1 MTAAPDV
8 HPEIERYIEQLE
20 AALDSVHTEQLE
32 IDAPKL
38 DSDIAPGDLHRA
50 KALAARLQAAH
61 TRVAGQRVRL
71 GGEIADLRQRRGSAT
86 HRRGPSAFDT
96 SM

>member
-1 MTAAPDV
+1 VSHAALD
-8 HPEIERYIEQLE
+8 EIERYIEQLE

-38 DSDIAPGDLHRA
+38 DGDIAPGDLAKA
-50 KALAARLQAAH
+50 KALAERLQAAH

-71 GGEIADLRQRRGSAT
+71 GGEIADLRRRGSAS

>member
-1 MTAAPDV
+1 VSHAALD
-8 HPEIERYIEQLE
+8 EIERYIEQLE

-38 DSDIAPGDLHRA
+38 DGDIAPGDLAKA
-50 KALAARLQAAH
+50 KALAERLQAAH

-71 GGEIADLRQRRGSAT
+71 GGEIADLRRRRSST
-86 HRRGPSAFDT
+86 SHRRGPSAFDT

>member
-1 MTAAPDV
+1 MSHAALD
-8 HPEIERYIEQLE
+8 EIERYIEQLE

-38 DSDIAPGDLHRA
+38 DGDIAPGDLAKA
-50 KALAARLQAAH
+50 KALAERS
-61 TRVAGQRVRL
+61 T
-71 GGEIADLRQRRGSAT
+71 S

>member
-1 MTAAPDV
+1 MSHAALD
-8 HPEIERYIEQLE
+8 EIERYIEQLE

-38 DSDIAPGDLHRA
+38 DDDIAPGDLAKA
-50 KALAARLQAAH
+50 KALAERLQAAH

-71 GGEIADLRQRRGSAT
+71 GGEITDLRRRRSST
-86 HRRGPSAFDT
+86 SHRRGPSAFDT